1 MKKSNPI
8 GVRFDLEKLDMIQKE
23 QNLTSAQQVVNY
35 LMDNYGKSASK
46 SENKNKNIESVIK
59 AKIKEESEVPAGLKG
74 IDLIIWKIENKK

>member
-23 QNLTSAQQVVNY
+23 QKLKSAQQVLNY

-46 SENKNKNIESVIK
+46 SENKDKTNESVIK
-59 AKIKEESEVPAGLKG
+59 AEIKKESEAPAGLKG